1 MRRADVAAIIGAL
14 CLVLPETTRAQAPPT
29 GASPPRFAGTIWAPQ
44 TLNAAASAAPAERPT
59 LYNPTPLQS
68 PTPAPPLPETLP
80 APAGAPPLASGTL
93 TLNQVIEGCLLN
105 DPVLRGGIE
114 AVRQAS
120 ASAVT
125 ASLAPN
131 PVIVTDQILNPL
143 GQAFTPT
150 QQGGPPQFDLGVQYP
165 VDWFLF
171 GKRAAAMQSA
181 GAGVRVSEADYA
193 DLVRLRVLQAAEA
206 YYTVLEAK
214 GLVALA
220 QQDVDNLRQI
230 EAVTLRAVEGGGR
243 PQVELNRVRLDRLRS
258 EQTLRNS
265 EYTRIAALASLRAL
279 LGLADGQSVM
289 DVAGTLD
296 FAVQPS
302 LVTSDEAFNVAGEN
316 RPDVS
321 ARRWAVDEARKLVVL
336 ETRRAY
342 PEITPMVGYTRQ
354 FQHQFIG
361 FPDANSWGVGF
372 NASLPLLDRNQGNRM
387 RAASVVIQREQE
399 LQARLVAVRA
409 EVEQAVFGLRTA
421 VANSQAV
428 AGEQL
433 TLARDVRESL
443 NRAYEAGG
451 RPLIDV
457 LDAQRNY
464 RDTYRLYISSRAD
477 YGRAVVR
484 LDAVLGKRF
493 TP

>member
-1 MRRADVAAIIGAL
+1 MRRADLAASIVGGLLLGCPQSLLAQPAPISKIESAPLAGAL
-14 CLVLPETTRAQAPPT
+14 
-29 GASPPRFAGTIWAPQ
+29 WAPQ
-44 TLNAAASAAPAERPT
+44 TLPRAAPAIPVAAPT
-59 LYNPTPLQS
+59 HYNP
-68 PTPAPPLPETLP
+68 APVFSHQQAAPETLP
-80 APAGAPPLASGTL
+80 TPADRVTGPQPL
-93 TLNQVIEGCLLN
+93 TLNEVIQGCLLG
-105 DPVLRGGIE
+105 DPVLRAGIE

-120 ASAVT
+120 GDAVT

-131 PVIVTDQILNPL
+131 PIVNASQTLNPL
-143 GQAFTPT
+143 NRNFTPI
-150 QQGGPPQFDLGVQYP
+150 QQGGPPQLDIGLQYP

-171 GKRAAAMQSA
+171 GKRAAAMRAA

-214 GLVALA
+214 GLVDLA

-230 EAVTLRAVEGGGR
+230 EGVTQRAVEGGGR

-265 EYTRIAALASLRAL
+265 EYARIAALASLRAL
-279 LGLADGQSVM
+279 LGLVDDQSVV
-289 DVAGTLD
+289 DVAGNLD
-296 FAVQPS
+296 FAVPATA
-302 LVTSDEAFNVAGEN
+302 VTPDEAFAQAEAN
-316 RPDVS
+316 RPDVEG
-321 ARRWAVDEARKLVVL
+321 RRWAVDQARKTVVL
-336 ETRRAY
+336 ENRRAY
-342 PEITPMVGYTRQ
+342 PEVVPSVGFTRQ
-354 FQHQFIG
+354 FQTDIG
-361 FPDANSWGVGF
+361 YPDANSWGAGF
-372 NASLPLLDRNQGNRM
+372 DSTLPLANRNQGNRM
-387 RAASVVIQREQE
+387 KAASVMIQREHE

-409 EVEQAVFGLRTA
+409 EVEQAVFALRTA

-428 AGEQL
+428 ADEQL

-451 RPLIDV
+451 RPLLDV

-464 RDTYRLYISSRAD
+464 RETYRLYITSRAD

-484 LDAVLGKRF
+484 LDAALGKRY
-493 TP
+493 